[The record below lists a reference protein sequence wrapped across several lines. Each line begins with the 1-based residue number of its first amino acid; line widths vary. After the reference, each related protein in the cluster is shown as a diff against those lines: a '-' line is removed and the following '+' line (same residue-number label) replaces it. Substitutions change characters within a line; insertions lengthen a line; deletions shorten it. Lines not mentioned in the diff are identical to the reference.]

1 LTKIILK
8 KTRKQKKNKTKK
20 IFLGKKEKKTC
31 KTQKEG
37 GGNVEKAN
45 VFSPHIL
52 EYYLIFPLIDLI
64 IVTVMYSLK
73 YS

>member
-1 LTKIILK
+1 
-8 KTRKQKKNKTKK
+8 
-20 IFLGKKEKKTC
+20 LGKKEKKTC